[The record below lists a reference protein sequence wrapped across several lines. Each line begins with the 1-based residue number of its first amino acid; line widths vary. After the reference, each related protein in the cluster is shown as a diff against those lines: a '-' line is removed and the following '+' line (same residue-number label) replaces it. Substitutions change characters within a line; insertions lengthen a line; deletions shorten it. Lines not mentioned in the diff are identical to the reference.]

1 MVLLGVNPEMMPTPS
16 GAQFGNFSSTQ
27 ASSYDELLTLGG
39 LARPHTIETA
49 VWMLSVLFCSCV
61 CFGNI
66 GRRLSMG
73 RPGAVKGRWAGVQ

>member
-1 MVLLGVNPEMMPTPS
+1 MVLLGVGPEIMPTPS
-16 GAQFGNFSSTQ
+16 GPQFGNSSS
-27 ASSYDELLTLGG
+27 AEAPYGELLTFGG
-39 LARPHTIETA
+39 LARADTVESG

-73 RPGAVKGRWAGVQ
+73 RPGAVRGRWAGVQ